1 MPEEPKRRPGRP
13 PRIPHPLEARIADR
27 FSPTTVRM
35 YGWVFGQIEESGLK
49 GAAWLRR
56 EIAER
61 AAEAEAEDDPSL
73 SMPKKTL
80 MVYRPATA
88 LYIHLVEQP
97 DHSIGE
103 IVKSLPTAS
112 PLREGV
118 ERPPMTDA
126 QLKRFRELADDA
138 PEPQRTILLLLP
150 LTGCRISE
158 ICTLER
164 RGVDLTRRTMT
175 VHGKGAKARTI
186 EIGNV
191 AWTLLSKYVAKYPA
205 TGAFVFGITHT
216 SSGAYESSI
225 RLAKPRKVVSRDVWR
240 VVSTWEDDRAP
251 GGVLEGVCLHQT
263 RHTAAT
269 AMIRGGAQLTTAQG
283 ILGHKNIQTL
293 ARYVHPGSEE
303 RLKALGSLE

>member
-1 MPEEPKRRPGRP
+1 MPDEPKRGRGRP
-13 PRIPHPLEARIADR
+13 PRIPHPLEALIADQ

-56 EIAER
+56 EITER

-73 SMPKKTL
+73 AMPKKTL

-88 LYIHLVEQP
+88 RYIQLVEEPGQ
-97 DHSIGE
+97 SIEE
-103 IVKSLPTAS
+103 IVKALPVAG

-118 ERPPMTDA
+118 ERPPMTKP
-126 QLKRFRELADDA
+126 QLARFRALAADA

-164 RGVDLTRRTMT
+164 RWVDLNRRTIA
-175 VHGKGAKARTI
+175 VQGKGAKARTI
-186 EIGNV
+186 ELGDT
-191 AWTLLSKYVAKYPA
+191 AHRLLSQYLAKYPP
-205 TGAFVFGITHT
+205 TGAYVFGITHT
-216 SSGAYESSI
+216 SSGARESSV
-225 RLAKPRKVVSRDVWR
+225 RLPKPRKVVGRDVWR
-240 VVSTWEDDRAP
+240 VVSNWEDDRAP
-251 GGVLEGVCLHQT
+251 GGLLEGVCLHQT

-269 AMIRGGAQLTTAQG
+269 SMVAGGAQLTTVQG
-283 ILGHKNIQTL
+283 LLGHKNIQTL

-303 RLKALGSLE
+303 RLKAVGSLE